1 MWEAAKILKM
11 SYAEL
16 DDHPRKHSLMSTA
29 FTLNH
34 ALNEAKEIWK
44 ARAKQS

>member
-1 MWEAAKILKM
+1 M

-29 FTLNH
+29 FTLSAAFNG
-34 ALNEAKEIWK
+34 AKAIWK
-44 ARAKQS
+44 ARAENKSNVQ